1 MSLPA
6 SLANIPSTLQTW
18 ASNFQRNATASF
30 TNLKPKD
37 YIRIIIIVGAYS
49 LIVRPM
55 LARLGSRIQA
65 KQHSQSESDP
75 SSTEQSNE
83 AVGIAALDPDSE
95 SDDDGGK
102 GRVRTGEWGRKARL
116 RQRRFLRKALEVDDG
131 GADDSDEEIKEF
143 LVD

>member
-1 MSLPA
+1 MSLPE
-6 SLANIPSTLQTW
+6 SLADIPSLLQTW

-37 YIRIIIIVGAYS
+37 VIRIIIVVGAYT
-49 LIVRPM
+49 LIIRPM
-55 LARLGSRIQA
+55 LARLGSRFQA
-65 KQHSQSESDP
+65 QQHAQSTSDP
-75 SSTEQSNE
+75 STEQGNE

-95 SDDDGGK
+95 SDDGGK
-102 GRVRTGEWGRKARL
+102 GHVRTGEWGRKARL
-116 RQRRFLRKALEVDDG
+116 RQRRFVRKALEANDG